1 MVTIE
6 SYYTDYYFAEPCYK
20 IAYLYEQILGATVG
34 PNVTSSLYPTCKA
47 YFDGSDFGANAAVQ
61 GQYLNPKGPEQV
73 AAIFDMTF
81 GASIWLAFFLHGI
94 GIEIYVCD
102 LQNRVGFIAKVANSF
117 LFQLKK
123 LRLTPAEHNRL
134 RQVSYEKQ
142 LEAGMRNPG
151 SAGTTVQKFGDAPP
165 WVPEHKDAG
174 LHQDGPGIVQQE
186 K

>member
-94 GIEIYVCD
+94 GIEIY
-102 LQNRVGFIAKVANSF
+102 
-117 LFQLKK
+117 